1 MGGKTCNIAI
11 LNVLQQCCKT
21 SCTFPLPVLPYLKK
35 KKLPAHIPSRRA
47 SSPGSGAHWRND
59 HTQPASTCLFIIYLS
74 AWVSSLAV
82 STYYLFFPLGAILS
96 ERFGCWV
103 VALLGTLAC
112 SIGLLSSSFVTS
124 LPMLYLTYSVVW
136 GMGASFVYFADLLIL
151 TKYFKARLAF
161 ANGIMALGG
170 AVGGSILNPTM
181 QQMFI
186 HLGLA
191 NMFRV
196 LSGAFLILS
205 AFSLVY
211 RPKRRVFP
219 RNGDAMDSE
228 CEKKCT
234 FDWEILKNKA
244 FIMWIAVIFIFMLGY
259 MVPFVHLVSILV
271 IIIINNK

>member
-1 MGGKTCNIAI
+1 
-11 LNVLQQCCKT
+11 
-21 SCTFPLPVLPYLKK
+21 
-35 KKLPAHIPSRRA
+35 
-47 SSPGSGAHWRND
+47 
-59 HTQPASTCLFIIYLS
+59 
-74 AWVSSLAV
+74 
-82 STYYLFFPLGAILS
+82 
-96 ERFGCWV
+96 
-103 VALLGTLAC
+103 
-112 SIGLLSSSFVTS
+112 
-124 LPMLYLTYSVVW
+124 MLYLTYSVVW

-161 ANGIMALGG
+161 ANGIMALGV
-170 AVGGSILNPTM
+170 AVGGSILNPSM

-196 LSGAFLILS
+196 LSGVFLILS

-211 RPKRRVFP
+211 RPKRGVFP
-219 RNGDAMDSE
+219 RNGDAMDTE

>member
-1 MGGKTCNIAI
+1 
-11 LNVLQQCCKT
+11 
-21 SCTFPLPVLPYLKK
+21 
-35 KKLPAHIPSRRA
+35 
-47 SSPGSGAHWRND
+47 
-59 HTQPASTCLFIIYLS
+59 
-74 AWVSSLAV
+74 
-82 STYYLFFPLGAILS
+82 
-96 ERFGCWV
+96 
-103 VALLGTLAC
+103 
-112 SIGLLSSSFVTS
+112 
-124 LPMLYLTYSVVW
+124 MLYLTYSVVW

-196 LSGAFLILS
+196 LSGTFLILS

-211 RPKRRVFP
+211 RPKCGVFP
-219 RNGDAMDSE
+219 YDNDAIRDTE
-228 CEKKCT
+228 CGRKCT

-259 MVPFVHLVSILV
+259 MVPFVHLVSIFVTTSL
-271 IIIINNK
+271 